1 MNEWQNL
8 ALAVLLVVVA
18 EIANEIT
25 IAVFR
30 VRNAT
35 TRFRIRLI
43 SLLSCFFV
51 FLVLP
56 LKIFELIIPSGKSL
70 ITEEYSSLYIGPA
83 MLTSRLSR
91 FAWISI
97 ILVIIA
103 VLCFTIMLLFS
114 KVVVS
119 RLLKCE
125 PATDPHLLAL
135 VEEVSCEL
143 GVNVKEIMICKT
155 KCDAFVFGYPPS
167 LAVGEGLL
175 EMLNEEELRIVIRHE
190 LYHVKGKDTLM
201 KPLVTAMCILFLYNP
216 MMWFLSSKLA
226 ADRECCADQ
235 AAVTSSQDTKIF
247 LSLLLKFH
255 DLTKTSHSLAVHW
268 LGSSSVRWLETV
280 SAHWLGSTSHID
292 SVFST
297 EKTRKIPVLVCLFF
311 TLSSLFV
318 GGAQLVEEHCVEIER
333 NYSFNSA
340 LYSSQDADF
349 SAYFVDTLL
358 VEWYQ
363 NQNQEMKEPRVGIPL
378 QESELLELLKAS
390 QYKDGGITIRLAA
403 LPLWR
408 RRQLFGAADVDFNA
422 DCHLIIDTDA
432 EGHLYASVEGNPSVF
447 MEEFAT

>member
-8 ALAVLLVVVA
+8 ALAVLLVVMA

-56 LKIFELIIPSGKSL
+56 LKMIELIIPSGKSL
-70 ITEEYSSLYIGPA
+70 ITEEYTSLYIGPA

-103 VLCFTIMLLFS
+103 VLCFTVMLLFS

-119 RLLKCE
+119 RLLQCE

-135 VEEVSCEL
+135 VEEVSSEL

-155 KCDAFVFGYPPS
+155 KCDAFVYGYPPS

-201 KPLVTAMCILFLYNP
+201 KPLVTALCILFLYNP
-216 MMWFLSSKLA
+216 MMWFLSRKLA

-235 AAVTSSQDTKIF
+235 AAVTSSQDTKTF

-255 DLTKTSHSLAVHW
+255 DVTKTPHSLAVHW
-268 LGSSSVRWLETV
+268 LDSTTVR
-280 SAHWLGSTSHID
+280 WLGSTSHID
-292 SVFST
+292 SIFST
-297 EKTRKIPVLVCLFF
+297 EKTRKIPVLVCLFLTF
-311 TLSSLFV
+311 SSLFV
-318 GGAQLVEEHCVEIER
+318 GGTHLVEERCVEIER
-333 NYSFNSA
+333 SYSFNSA
-340 LYSSQDADF
+340 LYNAQVADV
-349 SAYFVDTLL
+349 SVYFVDIPL

-363 NQNQEMKEPRVGIPL
+363 NQNQNQEMRDSRVGIPL
-378 QESELLELLKAS
+378 QESELLELLKAC
-390 QYKDGGITIRLAA
+390 QYQDGGITIRLAA

-408 RRQLFGAADVDFNA
+408 RRQLFDTADVDFDA
-422 DCHLIIDTDA
+422 DCHLIINTDA
-432 EGHLYASVEGNPSVF
+432 EGHLYASIEGNSSLF
-447 MEEFAT
+447 MEEVAT